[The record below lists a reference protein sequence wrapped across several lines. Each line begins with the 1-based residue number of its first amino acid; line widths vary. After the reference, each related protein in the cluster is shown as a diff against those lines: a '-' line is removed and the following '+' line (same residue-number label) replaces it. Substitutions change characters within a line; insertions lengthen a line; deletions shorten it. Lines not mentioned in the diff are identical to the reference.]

1 MSTGPRVRLATEADA
16 PGLLAI
22 YGPVVRDTAISFEL
36 DPPSLEE
43 MRNRVRTTLEHW
55 PWLVA
60 EDVPTVRS
68 APSLLGYA
76 YAGPFRARPA
86 YRWTVET
93 TVYVHAECQRRG
105 VGIALYTALLD
116 ILRAAGYRSVVGGIT
131 LPNPPS
137 VALHER
143 LGFRHV
149 GTFASAG
156 FKLGSWRDVGFW
168 QVDLR
173 GDEPPPSPPR
183 PLSSLVT
190 TPEWHTALCTGERH
204 LRGKAAAGPPR
215 LPEKPEPGA

>member
-1 MSTGPRVRLATEADA
+1 MSAGLRLRLATEADA

-36 DPPSLEE
+36 DGPSLEE
-43 MRNRVRTTLEHW
+43 MRTRVRTTLEQW

-60 EDVPTVRS
+60 EDVAPARS
-68 APSLLGYA
+68 GPPLLGYA

-105 VGIALYTALLD
+105 VGFALYTALLE
-116 ILRAAGYRSVVGGIT
+116 ILRAAGYRNVIGGIT
-131 LPNPPS
+131 LPNPSS

-149 GTFASAG
+149 GTFPAAG
-156 FKLGSWRDVGFW
+156 FKLGCWHDVGFW
-168 QVDLR
+168 RVDLR
-173 GDEPPPSPPR
+173 GGEPPPTPPR
-183 PLSSLVT
+183 PLPSLVT
-190 TPEWHTALCTGERH
+190 TPEWHTALRTGERH
-204 LRGKAAAGPPR
+204 LRENAPAGSPP
-215 LPEKPEPGA
+215 LPEKPEPKA